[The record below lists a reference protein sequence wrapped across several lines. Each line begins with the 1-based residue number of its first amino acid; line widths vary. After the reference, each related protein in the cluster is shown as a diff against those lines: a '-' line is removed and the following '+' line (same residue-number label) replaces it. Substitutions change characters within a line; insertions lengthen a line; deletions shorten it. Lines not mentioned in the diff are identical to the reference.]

1 MVARLCGS
9 QSTPPGRT
17 HPQRL
22 ALAQVLAGTLVNLSL
37 GAGLPWA
44 TSVTD
49 GERPLHKAVQISMS
63 TDCSISRLLF
73 QVLHGCLVWNNI
85 RKDEASSSYKK
96 HIFKGANWHYPRH
109 HWWALFILSK
119 QEDFALGHHS
129 QWLHKPHT
137 ATGQFPLAEEGC
149 RCLSHALSY

>member
-73 QVLHGCLVWNNI
+73 QVLHGCLV
-85 RKDEASSSYKK
+85 
-96 HIFKGANWHYPRH
+96 
-109 HWWALFILSK
+109 
-119 QEDFALGHHS
+119 
-129 QWLHKPHT
+129 
-137 ATGQFPLAEEGC
+137 
-149 RCLSHALSY
+149 